1 MKPYSITHPSSRVP
15 SRYPEIE
22 GSWMFSFEHPDFGLM
37 HQTRNG
43 GSMPRRSR
51 NTSPEIWQRSW
62 FLTKWFDGRVKRN
75 KWIQNWMC
83 CHVLSIHDTSEFQ
96 AKSGSSRHFARS
108 LQHFWTASGPTHDQH
123 LQIKWS
129 KKRGAAERDQQFWVQ
144 YSRST
149 VLQEFFCQPLPIWPM
164 AQAADARASG

>member
-1 MKPYSITHPSSRVP
+1 MKPYSITHPSRVP

-43 GSMPRRSR
+43 DSVPRRSR
-51 NTSPEIWQRSW
+51 KHESRIWQLAW
-62 FLTKWFDGRVKRN
+62 FHTKSFDGRVKRN
-75 KWIQNWMC
+75 KWIQNWMY

-108 LQHFWTASGPTHDQH
+108 LQHFWTASGP
-123 LQIKWS
+123 IVPIRYKWS
-129 KKRGAAERDQQFWVQ
+129 AFANKTKQNVWGCREKP
-144 YSRST
+144 T
-149 VLQEFFCQPLPIWPM
+149 VLGTVQ
-164 AQAADARASG
+164 